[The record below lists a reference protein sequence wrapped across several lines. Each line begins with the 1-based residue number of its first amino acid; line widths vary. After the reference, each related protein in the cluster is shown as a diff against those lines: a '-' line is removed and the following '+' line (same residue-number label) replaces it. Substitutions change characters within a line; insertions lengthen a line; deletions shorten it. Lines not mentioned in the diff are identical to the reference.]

1 MTFADIRYIIVCN
14 NLFSKVRATPYPP
27 FFEAVLPGQKAA
39 GLHSVIKGTK
49 YKVNSYTSSYRGSE
63 GKMRPK

>member
-39 GLHSVIKGTK
+39 GLHSVIKDTK
-49 YKVNSYTSSYRGSE
+49 
-63 GKMRPK
+63 